1 MRKVLMI
8 GQFNS
13 ISQNIYRSLLN
24 RFHVQFC
31 PPEEELLDSLYQLM
45 MPELVL
51 VSLVGMRE
59 EEKTVFAYLE
69 EKHSSIPVICVGNR
83 EELGIFQEEL
93 SKQQIV
99 KLVRPVT
106 IREIIESIYH
116 LLNIHLSDSAF
127 DFDDQNR
134 RKRILLIDD
143 SAVQLRTMRDL
154 LKGKYDVDMAKS
166 GQEAM
171 KLIWKKVPD
180 MIFLD
185 YDMPGCDGRMT
196 FEMLKKESISSDI
209 PVVFLT
215 GVDEKQKVLSVLSMY
230 PADYLLKP
238 VDKEKI
244 METINN
250 VIGAD

>member
-1 MRKVLMI
+1 MKKILMI
-8 GQFNS
+8 GHFNS

-31 PPEEELLDSLYQLM
+31 PPEEELLDELYQLM
-45 MPELVL
+45 RPELVL
-51 VSLVGMRE
+51 MTLVGMRE
-59 EEKTVFAYLE
+59 EEKTVFTCLE
-69 EKHSSIPVICVGNR
+69 GERAPVVCVGNR
-83 EELGIFQEEL
+83 EELGMFQEEL
-93 SKQQIV
+93 SRQQIA

-106 IREIIESIYH
+106 IREIIECIYH
-116 LLNIHLSDSAF
+116 LLKIHPSDSAF
-127 DFDDQNR
+127 ALEEQNR

-143 SAVQLRTMRDL
+143 SAVQLRVMRDL
-154 LKGKYDVDMAKS
+154 LKGSYDVDLAKS

-171 KLIWKKVPD
+171 KLIWQKVPD

-185 YDMPGCDGRMT
+185 YDMPDCDGRMT

-215 GVDEKQKVLSVLSMY
+215 AVDDKQKVLSVLSMY

-238 VDKEKI
+238 VDQKKI
-244 METINN
+244 LETIRD
-250 VIGAD
+250 VTGG